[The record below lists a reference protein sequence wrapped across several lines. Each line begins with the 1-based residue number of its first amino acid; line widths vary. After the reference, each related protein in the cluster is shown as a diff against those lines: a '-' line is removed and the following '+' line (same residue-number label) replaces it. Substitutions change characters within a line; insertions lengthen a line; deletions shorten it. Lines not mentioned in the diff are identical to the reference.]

1 MNSPNPAVSSATS
14 ATSATTS
21 GIRLALFDLDHTLIP
36 LDSDHAWGE
45 FTVSQGWR
53 DAATFSQANDRF
65 YAAYKAGTLDIHEY
79 VQFATAAVREQGMV
93 AANEAHERFMQQIIR
108 PAMSKQALE
117 VVRAHQAAGDEVVI
131 VTATNAFV
139 TRPIA
144 AAFGVDELIAIDLE
158 SDESGT
164 PTGLI
169 RGVPSFREGKVARVE
184 QWLAARGLSW
194 ASVTHSTFYS
204 DSINDLP
211 LLERVHEPVAT
222 NPDDRLKAIA
232 LERGWR
238 ILNLFE

>member
-1 MNSPNPAVSSATS
+1 M
-14 ATSATTS
+14 
-21 GIRLALFDLDHTLIP
+21 RLALFDLDHTLIP

-45 FTVSQGWR
+45 FTVSLGWR

-79 VQFATAAVREQGMV
+79 VQFAIAAVREKGMA
-93 AANEAHERFMQQIIR
+93 AANDAHERFMQQVIR
-108 PAMSKQALE
+108 PAMQDQAMAT
-117 VVRAHQAAGDEVVI
+117 VQAHQAAGDEVVI

-144 AAFGVDELIAIDLE
+144 TAFGVDELIAIDLE
-158 SDESGT
+158 MDATGA
-164 PTGLI
+164 PTGAI

-184 QWLAARGLSW
+184 QWLGARGLSW
-194 ASVTHSTFYS
+194 ASVSHSTFYS

-211 LLERVHEPVAT
+211 LLEKVHEPVAT

>member
-1 MNSPNPAVSSATS
+1 MTSPNPTDLTNSPLATQS
-14 ATSATTS
+14 V
-21 GIRLALFDLDHTLIP
+21 RLALFDLDHTLIP
-36 LDSDHAWGE
+36 LDSDYAWGE
-45 FTVSQGWR
+45 FTVSLGWR
-53 DAATFSQANDRF
+53 DATTFSLANDRF

-79 VQFATAAVREQGMV
+79 VQFATAAVREHGMD
-93 AANEAHERFMQQIIR
+93 AASKAHERFMQQVIR
-108 PAMSKQALE
+108 PAMHKQAMAT
-117 VVRAHQAAGDEVVI
+117 VQAHQAAGDEVVI

-144 AAFGVDELIAIDLE
+144 TAFGVDELIAIDLE
-158 SDESGT
+158 TDATGA

-184 QWLAARGLSW
+184 QWLAARGLNW

-211 LLERVHEPVAT
+211 LLEKVHEPVAT

>member
-1 MNSPNPAVSSATS
+1 MTTTPTLTDLANSSQSAP
-14 ATSATTS
+14 

-45 FTVSQGWR
+45 FTVELGWR
-53 DAATFSQANDRF
+53 DATSFSQANDRF

-79 VQFATAAVREQGMV
+79 VRFATAAVREHGMG
-93 AANEAHERFMQQIIR
+93 AANEAHERFMAQVIR
-108 PAMSKQALE
+108 PAMHERAMATVQ
-117 VVRAHQAAGDEVVI
+117 AHQAAGDEVVI

-144 AAFGVDELIAIDLE
+144 AAFGVGELIAIDLE
-158 SDESGT
+158 TDATGA
-164 PTGLI
+164 PTGHI

-184 QWLAARGLSW
+184 QWLAARGLNW

-211 LLERVHEPVAT
+211 LLEKVHEPVAT